1 MCPVCDKYFCFFCF
15 STSLVLKICN
25 FLRYSNCGLLFVWLL
40 LFFWGVG
47 WGRGFFS
54 SFFFLFFLISRVLLP
69 VKCSPQEWLPL
80 FLLGVC
86 VCFFNHS
93 CVNYVLVMQV
103 KHKANAIHLLTCSKS
118 WKMIWPSLAFWSLQ
132 CLVWVCL
139 GGKYSVHDVGTNV
152 RKTDSQAHD

>member
-1 MCPVCDKYFCFFCF
+1 MLVHPTYCKDNVKPQIFLSQECAQSVINNLFFCF

-25 FLRYSNCGLLFVWLL
+25 FLRYSNCGLLFGWLL
-40 LFFWGVG
+40 LCVCVVAVVVFFWGG
-47 WGRGFFS
+47 AGGGDFS
-54 SFFFLFFLISRVLLP
+54 LSFFFLFFLISRVLLP

-118 WKMIWPSLAFWSLQ
+118 
-132 CLVWVCL
+132 
-139 GGKYSVHDVGTNV
+139 
-152 RKTDSQAHD
+152 